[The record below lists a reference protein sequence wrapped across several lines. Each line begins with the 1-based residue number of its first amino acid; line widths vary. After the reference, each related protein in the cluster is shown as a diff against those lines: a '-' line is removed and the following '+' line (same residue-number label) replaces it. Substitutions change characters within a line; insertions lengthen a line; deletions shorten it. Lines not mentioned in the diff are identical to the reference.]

1 MPLMAAITGAVCVRV
16 FHSLHYTTLLMKN
29 CSYIIMHDPPIIYS
43 YLHVF
48 QSLTAGSRTLNDTTP
63 TSMCASA
70 SSCSFSTGPAWQWQM
85 ERNDGIVAAFGR
97 ARPRGR
103 WKPIEHE
110 RRRGFEEEAGVVGQP
125 AWGIGGKDG
134 DGRVQASDRWLLHE
148 TRAGLGVCRRQ
159 PRQRWWCWLLFRTS
173 PLAQGDPSML

>member
-1 MPLMAAITGAVCVRV
+1 MILLLLVCVLV
-16 FHSLHYTTLLMKN
+16 L
-29 CSYIIMHDPPIIYS
+29 
-43 YLHVF
+43 
-48 QSLTAGSRTLNDTTP
+48 
-63 TSMCASA
+63 
-70 SSCSFSTGPAWQWQM
+70 
-85 ERNDGIVAAFGR
+85 VAAAFQQ
-97 ARPRGR
+97 ARHGNGKWNGMMGLWQPLDAPGR